1 MHLNRITK
9 DLRNKIIAGVVT
21 FVVALGGVM
30 GWQHQQHKINDLQSK
45 LEMQQDINHKERGS
59 YSSVIDVR
67 TIKNEFNEL
76 NSYKIFDGTMVLRHK
91 YEYQRDSFLGL
102 KSKGTL
108 VANAK
113 AYYEFNVDLKK
124 ATVTVRG
131 NTINIELPR
140 PTLNKNSVHMV
151 NDTFKEV
158 EKDTKNNI
166 LMNEK
171 DGKKIQRYWIESFN
185 TSAINKINE
194 YYDRGEMRDRLEQN
208 AKKEVLDLLNTLG
221 VNKTNVRINIK

>member
-21 FVVALGGVM
+21 FVIALGGVM

-45 LEMQQDINHKERGS
+45 LEMQQDINHKERGN

-124 ATVTVRG
+124 AVVTIRG

-140 PTLNKNSVHMV
+140 PTLNRNSVHMV

-158 EKDTKNNI
+158 EKDI
-166 LMNEK
+166 
-171 DGKKIQRYWIESFN
+171 
-185 TSAINKINE
+185 
-194 YYDRGEMRDRLEQN
+194 
-208 AKKEVLDLLNTLG
+208 
-221 VNKTNVRINIK
+221 